1 MPHVQPTHPWSER
14 GRAFAGGPGP
24 DGGRGGERP
33 GRPQP
38 GGRRWLGVLAA
49 ALCLGFAPVR
59 PSDDGAGHVRVRNY
73 ASRDYACG
81 GQNWAVFQDERGV
94 LLVGNEDGLLE
105 FDGETWRP
113 IPMPRKTEVR
123 AFARD
128 DAGRIYVGA
137 GGEFGYLQ
145 TRPDGSRAYVV
156 LRSRQDP
163 GGPDFTVISTI
174 VCQGGDVYFNDDN
187 VLFRLRGGRVRAFR
201 HDMGFGACFARDGRL
216 YLCSSWKDL
225 KELRG
230 DEFRALPVEGARPSL
245 VTVALPRPDGRVLL
259 GTAYD
264 ACYLLDFTPVSDAV
278 PRVTAAPWKTEADD
292 LLRSSTLYTG
302 TRLADDRYALGTNL
316 AGVVIL
322 DPAGRV
328 QRQVDS
334 RDGLDNQEIQKIFQD
349 REQNLW
355 LALNNGLA
363 WVDLASGFSRW
374 SRPHGLKNVVTAV
387 LRFEGRLYV
396 GSFDGLHRLEDD
408 RVVDVPGVRGGAIC
422 LLPFTPPD
430 EPGRAILLTGTTE
443 SGLCEVGKDRAV
455 PVIPGL
461 QVACLLQ
468 SRRNPSRL
476 YLATPRGPAVAVR
489 EKGRWRLLDSGFGVT
504 DFVDCLAE
512 DADGALWFNTTGMG
526 VHRLENGR
534 AVRFGPD
541 RGLPD
546 AAERSLWSARGDLYA
561 SAAGGVYRYDPA
573 RRRFEPS
580 GLVAGALG
588 GRPRMVGNLFQAP
601 NGCLW
606 AQGTDARTR
615 EGFLGV
621 LIPGAGGTFRW
632 VEGPFNPL
640 RDLILNDFVLEPDGT
655 VWVAADQ
662 GLYRYRG
669 PLAAP
674 STPFDALVRRARF
687 GLDAPG
693 GLPVEGTVLPGTAGS
708 NVLDYHRNSARFD
721 FAAPSWSSPNG
732 VEYRTRLEGFDAGW
746 SGWSRE
752 TKREY
757 TNLPERHYCF
767 LVQARNVYGRT
778 STEAIC
784 EFTVRAP
791 WHRTPLAY
799 LGGALLA
806 VGLVWGVSR
815 LNTTRLR
822 RAKARLERTV
832 EERTAQITAQKEEI
846 EEKSRNITKGILYAS
861 RIQQAMLPP
870 ENALDGAAADHF
882 VLHRPR
888 DIVSGDFYWFR
899 QVGRHVFL
907 VAADCTGHGVPGAF
921 MSVLGI
927 SLLNEIVAGL
937 PVLSPEEVLG
947 RLRERV
953 VQSLRQTGAEGSS
966 RDGLDI
972 ALCAVDLD
980 RLTLR
985 YAGAHRPLWLFRA
998 GDSDG
1003 FVEVRGDRMPVGFH
1017 HKKGSAPFA
1026 GHTLQ
1031 LARGDTFYLCSDGFA
1046 SQFGGA
1052 DGDSFKASRL
1062 RETLGGIRDKPM
1074 AEQRAALETVLSEW
1088 MAGHEQVDDILVLG
1102 IRL

>member
-1 MPHVQPTHPWSER
+1 MLV
-14 GRAFAGGPGP
+14 
-24 DGGRGGERP
+24 
-33 GRPQP
+33 
-38 GGRRWLGVLAA
+38 V
-49 ALCLGFAPVR
+49 ALCLGLACAG
-59 PSDDGAGHVRVRNY
+59 SASDGAGHLRVRNY
-73 ASRDYACG
+73 SFRDYASG
-81 GQNWAVFQDERGV
+81 GQNWAIFQDERGV

-105 FDGETWRP
+105 FDGETWRS
-113 IPMPRKTEVR
+113 IPMPRKTDVR

-128 DAGRIYVGA
+128 GAGRVYVGA
-137 GGEFGYLQ
+137 GGEFGYLE
-145 TRPDGSRAYVV
+145 TRPDGSRAYVS
-156 LRSRQDP
+156 LRGRQDP

-174 VCQGGDVYFNDDN
+174 VCLGGDVYFNDDN
-187 VLFRLRGGRVRAFR
+187 VLFRLRGGRIRAFK
-201 HDMGFGACFARDGRL
+201 HNMGFGTCFVRDGRL
-216 YLCSSWKDL
+216 YLCSSWQDL

-230 DEFRALPVEGARPSL
+230 DEFRAIPVEGAKPSL
-245 VTVALPRPDGRVLL
+245 VTVALPHPDGRVLL

-264 ACYLLDFTPVSDAV
+264 ACYLLDFTPASGAA
-278 PRVTAAPWKTEADD
+278 PRATATPWKTEADE
-292 LLRSSTLYTG
+292 LLRNSTLYTG
-302 TRLADDRYALGTNL
+302 TRLADGRCALGTNL
-316 AGVVIL
+316 GGVVIL

-328 QRQVDS
+328 QRQVDF

-374 SRPHGLKNVVTAV
+374 NRAHGLKNVVTTT
-387 LRFEGRLYV
+387 LRFEDRLYV
-396 GSFDGLHRLEDD
+396 GSFDGLHRLEDN
-408 RVVDVPGVRGGAIC
+408 RVVNVPGVRGGAIC
-422 LLPFTPPD
+422 LLRFTPPD
-430 EPGRAILLTGTTE
+430 EPGRAILLAGTTE
-443 SGLCEVGKDRAV
+443 SGLCEVGEDRAV

-468 SRRNPSRL
+468 PRRDPSRL
-476 YLATPRGPAVAVR
+476 YLATPRGLAVAVR
-489 EKGRWRLLDSGFGVT
+489 EKRRWRLLDTDFGVV

-512 DADGALWFNTTGMG
+512 DAGGALWFNTSSLG

-546 AAERSLWSARGDLYA
+546 ASERSLWSARGDLYV
-561 SAAGGVYRYDPA
+561 SVAGGVYRYDPA

-580 GLVAGALG
+580 DRVTGVLQ
-588 GRPRMVGNLFQAP
+588 GRPRMVGNLFEAP
-601 NGCLW
+601 NGWMW
-606 AQGTDARTR
+606 AQGNDARTR
-615 EGFLGV
+615 EGFLGAMV
-621 LIPGAGGTFRW
+621 PGPGGTSRW

-640 RDLILNDFVLEPDGT
+640 RDILLNDFTLEPDGT
-655 VWVAADQ
+655 VWIAADQ

-674 STPFDALVRRARF
+674 SAPFDALVRRARF
-687 GLDAPG
+687 GLDTPD
-693 GLPVEGTVLPGTAGS
+693 GLPVEGAVHAGAAGGT
-708 NVLDYHRNSARFD
+708 VLDYRRNSARFD

-746 SGWSRE
+746 SAWSRE

-757 TNLPERHYCF
+757 TNLPERAYCF
-767 LVQARNVYGRT
+767 RVQARNVYGQF

-791 WHRTPLAY
+791 WYRTPWAY
-799 LGGALLA
+799 LGYALLA
-806 VGLVWGVSR
+806 VGLVWGLST

-832 EERTAQITAQKEEI
+832 EERTAEITAQKEVI
-846 EEKSRNITKGILYAS
+846 EEKSRNITKSILYAS
-861 RIQQAMLPP
+861 RIQRAMLPP
-870 ENALDGAAADHF
+870 EGALDGAAADHF
-882 VLHRPR
+882 LLYRPR
-888 DIVSGDFYWFR
+888 DIVSGDFFWSR
-899 QVGRHVFL
+899 QVGRQVFL

-937 PVLSPEEVLG
+937 PVLSPEEILG

-953 VQSLRQTGAEGSS
+953 VQSLRQTGEEGSS

-998 GDSDG
+998 GDPDG
-1003 FVEVRGDRMPVGFH
+1003 FVEVKGDRMPVGYH
-1017 HKKGSAPFA
+1017 HKKGAAPFA

-1031 LARGDTFYLCSDGFA
+1031 LDRGDTIYLFSDGFA

-1062 RETLGGIRDKPM
+1062 RDTLRALWGKPM
-1074 AEQRAALETVLSEW
+1074 SEQRDALEKVLSEW

-1102 IRL
+1102 VRL